1 MRVEVTR
8 EEPVFSGDFVVTAY
22 AVDNVGNETEES
34 WYVTEFALEAEV
46 ERILAP
52 HDPVFKRG
60 ESGILSVTA
69 WGYVDRIEVEFPDFL
84 SNYSQIIDY
93 NGYSD
98 YKEDEKIQF
107 MIPLYA
113 DEGID
118 YEITVR
124 VYKGDR
130 KLEAYPEIRTIQVKD
145 SILDEIRTRL
155 RG

>member
-1 MRVEVTR
+1 
-8 EEPVFSGDFVVTAY
+8 
-22 AVDNVGNETEES
+22 
-34 WYVTEFALEAEV
+34 
-46 ERILAP
+46 
-52 HDPVFKRG
+52 
-60 ESGILSVTA
+60 
-69 WGYVDRIEVEFPDFL
+69 
-84 SNYSQIIDY
+84 
-93 NGYSD
+93 
-98 YKEDEKIQF
+98 